1 MLIHIFGVDSA
12 ESILSIESVEQW
24 RFFLKTSNLLLFL
37 KEININLHDKPFIIF
52 IDEFDILLSS
62 QYEAVCSSL
71 LMKLRGIKS
80 TTDIKLAKFLVS
92 EGVLENADEP
102 HTFKM
107 TSTFMDLLVRK
118 FVIPI
123 ICVLKRASD
132 LSYKT
137 AHMSIYYV
145 NVPRE
150 SVHDTELNR
159 ILVNWLRYGHNYCDI
174 VILPPIT
181 CQTSHNQP
189 TIILEL
195 LSTTNKELREHFDR
209 VQINFRRRESG
220 TIWALRQFVRLRA
233 GGLRIIKR
241 YMSLVLGV

>member
-1 MLIHIFGVDSA
+1 SGDLLVEDIFGVDSA

-24 RFFLKTSNLLLFL
+24 
-37 KEININLHDKPFIIF
+37 
-52 IDEFDILLSS
+52 
-62 QYEAVCSSL
+62 SSL
-71 LMKLRGIKS
+71 LMNLRGIKS

-123 ICVLKRASD
+123 LYPYAPKTTVLRRNNGTIDTLKVLYEAINFFDKGVLKGASD

-137 AHMSIYYV
+137 AHMKV
-145 NVPRE
+145 VGQWHLTKPLPNGG
-150 SVHDTELNR
+150 
-159 ILVNWLRYGHNYCDI
+159 YGHNYCDI
-174 VILPPIT
+174 VIMPPIT

-209 VQINFRRRESG
+209 VQINFRRREVVWHDLG
-220 TIWALRQFVRLRA
+220 FTTVRTVACLWAEDYKKIHVTRTEEFKMQFA
-233 GGLRIIKR
+233 D
-241 YMSLVLGV
+241 